1 MKYVNEAAFTKMVT
15 LQKGYIDNQDAT
27 KQDRFSI
34 GKGLELKEGTL
45 NVTLDTTIFKV
56 VDSLPDS
63 PAAGDENKIHLVL
76 TNTGK
81 TGNEYTE
88 YLWVNG
94 KWEELGKFIADVDLT
109 PYLKVAELTAT
120 VNNNSIEF
128 LKQQAVLAKIAF
140 GTSLAGVVANGNTL
154 TINLAEVLSS
164 EKAEGFYKVQVDKY
178 GRVVSVEDVTEQDI
192 KDLGFSTT
200 TEMETAI
207 EVEKNRATGAENQ
220 LTQDVTELK
229 GKVQSLE
236 AAEEAREDFT
246 SSDAETL
253 FNSIY
258 GEVD

>member
-1 MKYVNEAAFTKMVT
+1 MKYVNEAALTKMVT

-27 KQDRFSI
+27 KQDRFSV

-45 NVTLDTTIFKV
+45 SVTLDTTIFKV
-56 VDSLPDS
+56 VDSLPS
-63 PAAGDENKIHLVL
+63 QPAAGDENKIHLVL

-88 YLWVNG
+88 YLWVDG

-120 VNNNSIEF
+120 VTNNSVEF
-128 LKQQAVLAKIAF
+128 LKQQATLAKIVF
-140 GTSLAGVVANGNTL
+140 GTSLAGAVTNGNTI
-154 TINLAEVLSS
+154 TVNLAEVLSS

-178 GRVVSVEDVTEQDI
+178 GRVVSVEEVSEQDI

-200 TEMETAI
+200 EEMNTAI
-207 EVEKNRATGAENQ
+207 GVEKTRAEAAEKQ
-220 LTQDVTELK
+220 LTDDVTELQ
-229 GKVQSLE
+229 GKVQTLE
-236 AAEEAREDFT
+236 AAEEAREDFDST
-246 SSDAETL
+246 DAENL